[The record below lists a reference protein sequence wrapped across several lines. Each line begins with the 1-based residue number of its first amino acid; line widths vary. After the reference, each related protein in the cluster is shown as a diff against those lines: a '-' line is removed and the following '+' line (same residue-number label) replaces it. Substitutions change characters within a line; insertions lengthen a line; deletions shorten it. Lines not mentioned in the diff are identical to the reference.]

1 MALLTGTYAFL
12 EMLRA
17 EGVKFI
23 FGNPGTSEAAIM
35 DALTNYPDMEYILV
49 VQEGIAIG
57 MADAYAR
64 ASGEVGFVSLHIDN
78 GLANAFSL
86 LADSNYAGTPLVVT
100 AGNKDVRKL
109 AEGRSDLAR
118 MAEPFCKWSVEITHP
133 DQYPSVLR
141 RAFLEARTEPTGPVF
156 VSFSAN
162 SLDDTTDQAIFPSSR
177 HITLPEPSANAVRE
191 AADLLKSARSP
202 VMLVGNRVGKHGSV
216 QQAVSLAEQIGSAVY
231 GNVSNQVNFPT
242 GHPQFLGR
250 LPWSSVRM
258 NPIRET
264 LQSADV
270 IIAIG
275 CPVFADYFYLTE
287 PVFHEKATLIH
298 IDPNSGEIGKTE
310 KTDIG
315 IHATPASTLALLT
328 AELKDGMTP
337 LEVEAATARKKQI
350 TMKSQAQQN
359 EFMQLANSQR
369 QQIPMGVAAA
379 MQAIAEAMP
388 SEALVFDDS
397 VSTSGLFHAAVKFN
411 QPGSYYGSIGGAI
424 GWGMGGGLGLKL
436 ARPDHPV
443 LAIVGDGSAMM
454 TVQGLWTAV
463 NSKIP
468 VVYLICNNASYRVLK
483 INMNLYKEAILGQ
496 SHRPNQYPN
505 MDFPVPFDFSAIA
518 RAFGA
523 RGIRIERVEAI
534 GPALQEAI
542 QANEPAVLDLI
553 LDGSL

>member
-1 MALLTGTYAFL
+1 MALLTGTHAFL

-17 EGVKFI
+17 EGVKYI

-35 DALTNYPDMEYILV
+35 DALTNYPDIEYILV

-57 MADAYAR
+57 MADVYAR

-86 LADSNYAGTPLVVT
+86 LADSKYAGTPLVVT

-118 MAEPFCKWSVEITHP
+118 MADPFCKWSVEITHP

-141 RAFLEARTEPTGPVF
+141 RAFQEARTEPTGPIF
-156 VSFSAN
+156 VSFSGN
-162 SLDDTTDQAIFPSSR
+162 SLDGTTDQAVFPSSR
-177 HITLPEPSANAVRE
+177 NIALPEPSGKAVRE
-191 AADLLKSARSP
+191 AANLLKSARSP
-202 VMLVGNRVGKHGSV
+202 VMLVGNRVGKYG
-216 QQAVSLAEQIGSAVY
+216 AVGEAVCLAEQIGAAVY
-231 GNVSNQVNFPT
+231 GHTFTQVNFPT

-250 LPWSSVRM
+250 LPWSSVRTK
-258 NPIRET
+258 PIREK
-264 LQSADV
+264 LEPADV
-270 IIAIG
+270 MLAVG
-275 CPVFADYFYLTE
+275 CPVFADYFYLAE
-287 PVFHEKATLIH
+287 PVIHEEAALIH
-298 IDPNSGEIGKTE
+298 IDPNFGEIGKTE
-310 KTDIG
+310 QPDIG
-315 IHATPASTLALLT
+315 IQAAPASTLALLT
-328 AELKDGMTP
+328 AELEAGMTP
-337 LEVEAATARKKQI
+337 LEAETAAARKKQI
-350 TMKSQAQQN
+350 TMQSQAQQN
-359 EFMQLANSQR
+359 EFMQLAKSQR
-369 QQIPMGVAAA
+369 QQTPMGVAAA

-388 SEALVFDDS
+388 SETLVFDDS

-411 QPGSYYGSIGGAI
+411 QPGAYYGAIGGAI
-424 GWGMGGGLGLKL
+424 GWGMGGSLGLKL

-443 LAIVGDGSAMM
+443 LTIVGDGSAMM

-496 SHRPNQYPN
+496 TNRPHQYQN
-505 MDFPVPFDFSAIA
+505 MDFPVPFDFAAIA

-523 RGIRIERVEAI
+523 RGVRIERVQDI
-534 GPALQEAI
+534 GPALQKAI

>member
-1 MALLTGTYAFL
+1 MAILTGTYAFL

-17 EGVKFI
+17 EGVKYI

-35 DALTNYPDMEYILV
+35 DALTSYPDIEYILV

-86 LADSNYAGTPLVVT
+86 LADSKYAGTPLVVT

-162 SLDDTTDQAIFPSSR
+162 SLDGTTEQAIFPSSR
-177 HITLPEPSANAVRE
+177 HVALPEPSAQAVRE
-191 AADLLKSARSP
+191 AAALLKSARNP
-202 VMLVGNRVGKHGSV
+202 VMLVGNRVGKYGSV
-216 QQAVSLAEQIGSAVY
+216 RQAVCLAEQIGAAVY
-231 GNVSNQVNFPT
+231 GHVSNQVNFPT

-258 NPIRET
+258 KPIRET

-287 PVFHEKATLIH
+287 PVFHEKAALIH
-298 IDPNSGEIGKTE
+298 IDPLSGEIGKTE
-310 KTDIG
+310 KTEIG
-315 IHATPASTLALLT
+315 IHAAPASTLASLS

-337 LEVEAATARKKQI
+337 SEVEAATARKKQI

-359 EFMQLANSQR
+359 EFIQLAESQR
-369 QQIPMGVAAA
+369 QQNPMGVAAA

-388 SEALVFDDS
+388 PEALVFDDS

-411 QPGSYYGSIGGAI
+411 KPGGYYGSIGGAI
-424 GWGMGGGLGLKL
+424 GWGMGGGPGLKL
-436 ARPDHPV
+436 ARPDHAV

-496 SHRPNQYPN
+496 SHRPNRYPN

-523 RGIRIERVEAI
+523 TGIRIERVEAI
-534 GPALQEAI
+534 GPALQKAI
-542 QANEPAVLDLI
+542 QANQPAVLDLI